1 LKLLIIVFLIL
12 QPFLDIIAGA
22 NFPFGIHLFIRGL
35 FLIFLIFSIFNIKK
49 RDKVTILMTLIMFI
63 YFCSYLILYHY
74 SFMEAV
80 SYTFKLFYLP
90 IVIIF
95 FYYYSDKIDRRY
107 LIITL
112 LLYLGIFILCYIFGL
127 GDVVYEEEVKKVGFK
142 GLFNSINEFSAIIIT
157 LFPMA
162 LDYLLEKKKY
172 IYCVLFIFL
181 ILIISF
187 LIGTKVILGG
197 FLITLLFTFYKPI
210 IKVFKRQSVIKRI
223 VIVMCGIFFM
233 GGGIF
238 LVKNSTAYKNAMVQA
253 KFFNIKNVL
262 SLEGI
267 NKVVF
272 NDRLTFLEENFE
284 FYKEQ
289 NISKKLLG
297 IGIGEYEVKMVEIDI
312 FDLLF
317 RYGMI
322 GVSLFMFIFIFR
334 MGFQSMNIEALISSI
349 LLILISC
356 TSGHVLFYPAV
367 TIYFGCFST
376 MKRGAKEQRLK

>member
-272 NDRLTFLEENFE
+272 NDRFSFIPECQDSYNKASLYE
-284 FYKEQ
+284 
-289 NISKKLLG
+289 KLLG
-297 IGIGEYEVKMVEIDI
+297 LEYNDDRKDVEIDFFDI
-312 FDLLF
+312 FYKYGIVGLIVISFILIYYGCLSKLRGVYLFSFCLL
-317 RYGMI
+317 
-322 GVSLFMFIFIFR
+322 L
-334 MGFQSMNIEALISSI
+334 LISE
-349 LLILISC
+349 
-356 TSGHVLFYPAV
+356 TSGHVLIYPSV
-367 TIYFGCFST
+367 CLYFGVIIYFNKFLQ
-376 MKRGAKEQRLK
+376 KKKDN